1 MCYSRSPNFERTV
14 LRHSSARARSAFS
27 FFSTA
32 SNDSWG
38 QLPGVVVKKKMSAP
52 IMLAFLVFHPA
63 ITGSYLV
70 NTTINALGGY
80 VFLGK
85 FCYGT
90 DGWLPPT
97 RDCD

>member
-1 MCYSRSPNFERTV
+1 MY
-14 LRHSSARARSAFS
+14 
-27 FFSTA
+27 
-32 SNDSWG
+32 
-38 QLPGVVVKKKMSAP
+38 VVPVKKKMRAPFMPSAL
-52 IMLAFLVFHPA
+52 LAFLVFHPA